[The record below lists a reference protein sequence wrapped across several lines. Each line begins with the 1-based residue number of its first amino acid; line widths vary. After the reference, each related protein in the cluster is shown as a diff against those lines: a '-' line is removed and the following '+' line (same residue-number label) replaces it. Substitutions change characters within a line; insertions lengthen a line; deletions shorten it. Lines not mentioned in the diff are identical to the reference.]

1 MIPEEFEINK
11 ERVTVCFITHT
22 KSDEPVFRYMNLK
35 IKLIFVQQC

>member
-22 KSDEPVFRYMNLK
+22 KSDEPVC
-35 IKLIFVQQC
+35 V